1 MAGLE
6 FRRGAERFDSRGS
19 NNHTSRMHEE
29 LDPAAELPGGPQ
41 PERASEKAPDD
52 AAAPRSLPDALRN
65 WQVLEIDGQ
74 AIPITNREASGDE
87 PGVERQ
93 IADRQDDFI
102 VAAIDVRQRQVDAG
116 TPTAF
121 AITVLNNGPRPAAFS
136 VTIEGWIDPRWVS
149 DMAATAPIAPGARAT
164 LRVELVPPR
173 QPETEAG
180 DYHLGLVVRAPEYP
194 DRVARL
200 GAVLTVLPFDV
211 LEIAFAA
218 APEATVSWLR
228 RSVAL
233 PLTLANRGNRPATV
247 QLQGAD
253 PLHICTFDFGLP
265 TDAHGVAVLPLRASQ
280 AITMPVRVTVRH
292 LPLLGLRG
300 RSLPL
305 MVTARLADAPAGAW
319 TGWRTRTH
327 LVARPIVGPWQMV
340 TAAGV
345 AVAGAL
351 GLALLIVVALLLT
364 QRSQAT
370 VPAAVQAPAAAPPP
384 VIIVNL
390 NQPAGSATA
399 SSAGQGSAPAVS
411 GTASEPS
418 FTTSDAPNPAL
429 PMVLPDQVTTPGTGG
444 AARTAAPLAGVG
456 SAGGNHSLTLRGA
469 DGVSGSGGGSGASG
483 AGDTPTYAQMFQEI
497 GQRYDLDW
505 KMLAA
510 QAYVESGFDSLA
522 LSDAGAMG
530 LMQIVPDTWREW
542 APAAEVSDPFDS
554 YSNVLVAAIYLDHLR
569 SELAGKGFTGKEWML
584 VAYNWGPDRLGDFLA
599 TQQGWEMLP
608 DARRQYVT
616 EILRI
621 AQTIP

>member
-1 MAGLE
+1 
-6 FRRGAERFDSRGS
+6 
-19 NNHTSRMHEE
+19 MHEE
-29 LDPAAELPGGPQ
+29 LDPAPELPSGPQ
-41 PERASEKAPDD
+41 PEPAPDD
-52 AAAPRSLPDALRN
+52 ASDARPLPDALRN
-65 WQVLEIDGQ
+65 WQVVEIDGH
-74 AIPITNREASGDE
+74 ATPISNRE
-87 PGVERQ
+87 PGGEDAGAERQ

-102 VAAIDVRQRQVDAG
+102 VASIDVRQRQVEAG
-116 TPTAF
+116 APAAF
-121 AITVLNNGPRPAAFS
+121 TIKILNNGPQPAAFAVS
-136 VTIEGWIDPRWVS
+136 VEGWIDPQWVS
-149 DMAATAPIAPGARAT
+149 HMSAQTRIAPGERT
-164 LRVELVPPR
+164 TIRIELLPPR

-194 DRVARL
+194 ERVARV
-200 GAVLTVLPFDV
+200 GAVLTVLPFDA

-228 RSVAL
+228 RSVVL
-233 PLTLANRGNRPATV
+233 PLTISNRGNRPAAV
-247 QLQGAD
+247 HLHGAD
-253 PLHICTFDFGLP
+253 PLHACTFDFGLP
-265 TDAHGVAVLPLRASQ
+265 ADAHGVATLPLRASQ
-280 AITMPVRVTVRH
+280 AITMPVRVTVQH
-292 LPLLGLRG
+292 LPLMGLHG
-300 RSLPL
+300 RTLPL
-305 MVTARLADAPAGAW
+305 AITARLADAPVQRRA
-319 TGWRTRTH
+319 RTQ

-345 AVAGAL
+345 TFAGAL
-351 GLALLIVVALLLT
+351 GLALLLVVGLLLM
-364 QRSQAT
+364 QRSQA
-370 VPAAVQAPAAAPPP
+370 AAPVVAPAPAVAAPP

-390 NQPAGSATA
+390 SQPASAATA
-399 SSAGQGSAPAVS
+399 GDAGQGSAPIA
-411 GTASEPS
+411 GTAGESS
-418 FTTSDAPNPAL
+418 FTASDAPNPAL

-444 AARTAAPLAGVG
+444 VTRVPAIPFTSVRGSDEARGVEAVAPLTDVRGPDEGLGTG
-456 SAGGNHSLTLRGA
+456 S
-469 DGVSGSGGGSGASG
+469 
-483 AGDTPTYAQMFQEI
+483 TPTYAQMFQEI

-569 SELAGKGFTGKEWML
+569 TNLAGKGFTGKEWML
-584 VAYNWGPDRLGDFLA
+584 VAYNWGPDRLADFLV
-599 TQQGWEMLP
+599 TQPSWEMLP